1 MFAAMASIVLFITT
15 APSWIIATADKMCS
29 RSATDQVSKTT
40 IAAAWVLRHP
50 AKIQLITGT
59 MNINRLD
66 EIAKATEINL
76 SREE

>member
-1 MFAAMASIVLFITT
+1 VL
-15 APSWIIATADKMCS
+15 WELGQKY
-29 RSATDQVSKTT
+29 QVSKTT

-76 SREE
+76 SREEWYRLYLSAGHFLP

>member
-1 MFAAMASIVLFITT
+1 ML
-15 APSWIIATADKMCS
+15 WELGQKYG
-29 RSATDQVSKTT
+29 VSKTT
-40 IAAAWVLRHP
+40 IAAAWILRHS

-76 SREE
+76 SREEWYRLYLSAGHFLP